1 LADPGP
7 APLIPP
13 SLLPEELTRGL
24 PEEFLRS
31 IAPQF
36 ELKPNTKPRMNPMFV
51 MIVGCVGIA
60 FLLAL
65 AGVGMFVLGGS

>member
-1 LADPGP
+1 
-7 APLIPP
+7 LIPP

-24 PEEFLRS
+24 PEEFLRA

-36 ELKPNTKPRMNPMFV
+36 EVKPVTKARLNPMFV

-65 AGVGMFVLGGS
+65 AGLITLMLSNR